1 MTKDFPTDS
10 LLNLD
15 AVNNCL
21 RYALNELR
29 ALDNPEERKR
39 DEAGDREACAY
50 HLRDL
55 AKHIEKGGMPPDAES
70 IIREATTI
78 PIQR

>member
-1 MTKDFPTDS
+1 MPKDFPTDS

-29 ALDNPEERKR
+29 ALDNPEEKG
-39 DEAGDREACAY
+39 EEPIDREACAY

-70 IIREATTI
+70 IIREAPTI